1 METPKRD
8 ELDAMTEDHSI
19 GQSSP
24 ILLNNGFH
32 DLPDRRRFLRYLAVF
47 GMLGLVGSTAEAKI
61 KTKATPSKTPP
72 AKPAAPKIV
81 YTKKVRELTSKLRI
95 SKERWKWIVAHHS
108 AVKYGNATIYD
119 KAHRERGMENG
130 LAYHFVIGNGL
141 DSGDGEIEIGPRWKR
156 QIKGGHVHRP
166 DINEIGI
173 GICFVGNFEETKPT
187 ANQLAAFKELME
199 YLRGSVVSSKIKF
212 AVHKEIDPGRT
223 ACPGRNFPLT
233 QMHAS
238 YGKFTVPRVA

>member
-1 METPKRD
+1 METPRINRLEAAACSD
-8 ELDAMTEDHSI
+8 RSES
-19 GQSSP
+19 GSP
-24 ILLNNGFH
+24 ILLNQGFH
-32 DLPDRRRFLRYLAVF
+32 DLQNRRVFLRYLA
-47 GMLGLVGSTAEAKI
+47 MLGAACFAGTNAEAKV
-61 KTKATPSKTPP
+61 KAKA
-72 AKPAAPKIV
+72 AKPGAPKIV
-81 YTKKVRELTSKLRI
+81 YTKKVREITGKLKI
-95 SKERWKWIVAHHS
+95 SQTRWRWIVAHHS
-108 AVKYGNATIYD
+108 AIKYGNATIYD

-130 LAYHFVIGNGL
+130 LAYHFIIGNGI

-187 ANQLAAFKELME
+187 AKQVAAFNELMD
-199 YLRGSVVSSKIKF
+199 YLRGSVVGKKIKF

-223 ACPGRNFPLT
+223 ACPGRYFPLS

-238 YGKFTVPRVA
+238 YGKFTVPKVA